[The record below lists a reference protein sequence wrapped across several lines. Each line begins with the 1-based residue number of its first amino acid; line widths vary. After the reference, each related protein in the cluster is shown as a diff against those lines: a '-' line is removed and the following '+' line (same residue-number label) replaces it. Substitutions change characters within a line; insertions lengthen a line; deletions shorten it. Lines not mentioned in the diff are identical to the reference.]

1 MRAPIIL
8 PLMLIATVLSS
19 CSEEAPEAAEPVR
32 PVLFVVAEPRAAVI
46 AGFTGT
52 VEAKF
57 SADLGFQVL
66 GRITARHVNVG
77 DLVKK
82 GQVLANLDST
92 ALQLSVKQADADL
105 ASAVAKLDLARVNE
119 QRQKT
124 LVASNASTREQLDE
138 AVQSREAAEATVVQ
152 LQASLDKVREQ
163 LSYATLTA
171 DTDGVVSAVSAEV
184 GQVVS
189 AGTTVVTVA
198 RLEARDAVV
207 DIPDRY
213 DALTTIGTPFEITL
227 QANPAQKV
235 RGTVRETAPQ
245 ADAATRSRRTK
256 IALDAPPDSYR
267 LGSTVSASPV
277 AGTDDHL
284 WLPQSA
290 VGGSAETPFV
300 WVIDADKHIVS
311 KRTVEVKPSSG
322 GGFDVI
328 SGISRG
334 DRIVSA
340 GVNSLTDNQPIR
352 ISNENSL

>member
-1 MRAPIIL
+1 MRASIVL
-8 PLMLIATVLSS
+8 PLVLMASVLAS
-19 CSEEAPEAAEPVR
+19 CSDEQGEVAAPVR

-46 AGFTGT
+46 SGFTGT

-57 SADLGFQVL
+57 SAELGFQVL

-82 GQVLANLDST
+82 GQVLANLDAA
-92 ALQLSVKQADADL
+92 ALQLSVNQAEADL
-105 ASAVAKLDLARVNE
+105 ASSAAKLDLARVNE

-124 LVASNASTREQLDE
+124 LVASNASTREQLEE
-138 AVQSREAAEATVVQ
+138 AIQSREATEATVQQ
-152 LQASLDKVREQ
+152 LQASLTKVREQ
-163 LSYATLTA
+163 LSYATLVA

-189 AGTTVVTVA
+189 AGETVVTVA
-198 RLEARDAVV
+198 RLDARDAVV
-207 DIPDRY
+207 DIPDRFG
-213 DALTTIGTPFEITL
+213 ALTAIGTPFEVTL
-227 QANPAQKV
+227 QANPEKKV
-235 RGTVRETAPQ
+235 RGTVRETTPQ

-256 IALDAPPDSYR
+256 IALDLPPESYR
-267 LGSTVSASPV
+267 LGSTVTASPM
-277 AGTDDHL
+277 ARTDDHL

-290 VGGSAETPFV
+290 VGGADGKPFV

-311 KRTVEVKPSSG
+311 RRDVDVAPSPG
-322 GGFDVI
+322 GGFDVMG
-328 SGISRG
+328 GIARG

-352 ISNENSL
+352 FSNETSL